1 MEQLNRADYIEAVK
15 AIKEA
20 IQISRYRAAKLVNKE
35 VLALYYAVGRYISLN
50 SRNASYGSSALR
62 VISDQLQQE
71 IPGLKGF
78 SESSLKRMRKFY
90 ED

>member
-50 SRNASYGSSALR
+50 SRHASYGSMLC
-62 VISDQLQQE
+62 
-71 IPGLKGF
+71 GLFLINSNK
-78 SESSLKRMRKFY
+78 KCP
-90 ED
+90 D